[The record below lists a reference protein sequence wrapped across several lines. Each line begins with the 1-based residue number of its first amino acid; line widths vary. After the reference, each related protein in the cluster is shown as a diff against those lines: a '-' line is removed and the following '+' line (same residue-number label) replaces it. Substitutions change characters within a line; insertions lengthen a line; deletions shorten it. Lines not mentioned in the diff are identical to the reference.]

1 MSADNS
7 LSLQTYLTRITRV
20 RLRLQQV
27 ASASDPQEMMQ
38 TLAQTVFQG
47 KSVDLTDT
55 QQYGSLMAASLG
67 EEWSGFGRTMFVQ
80 PLTQAWETFST
91 VGGQPE

>member
-20 RLRLQQV
+20 RLTPAAGGKRLR
-27 ASASDPQEMMQ
+27 SAGDDA

-47 KSVDLTDT
+47 
-55 QQYGSLMAASLG
+55 
-67 EEWSGFGRTMFVQ
+67 
-80 PLTQAWETFST
+80 AWI
-91 VGGQPE
+91 